1 MFTLSDI
8 LEGTQGQLDEATGAQ
23 AITGLGFSN
32 VVIDSRGS
40 LDGALFVALMGEHVD
55 GHNFV
60 VDAAG
65 HGARGA
71 LVRRDWQTPEA
82 LPSGIALVRVD
93 DPLAALQKLAT
104 WWRAR
109 HGVQV
114 IAITGSIGKTST
126 KEVIAA
132 VLSSRFNTLK
142 SIGNLNNEIGL
153 PLTLLRLTSE
163 HQKAVLEM
171 GAGYALGELT
181 MLCEIARPAIA
192 VVTNVGPV
200 HLERLGTLDNIALNK
215 SELVRALPESGTA
228 VLNADD
234 PRVIRMREVTTANVI
249 TYGLD
254 DTEADLCAKDIVSH
268 GLKGVHFTLQVGSDG
283 QEWRVRLP
291 LLGRHSVHT
300 ALAAAGAAYA
310 AGMTWDEIVPALQT
324 LGAQVRLIVVPGY
337 NGSTLIDDSYN
348 ASPDS
353 TIAALNLLEEMPG
366 RRIAVLGDM
375 LELGSYEQE
384 GHQKVA
390 RRATVAA
397 QRLVVV
403 GSLGRLM
410 GEEALKAG
418 MAPERV
424 FFASDNAQVVDYL
437 RSILKPD
444 DHVLV
449 KGSRGLRM
457 DEIVDALRA

>member
-1 MFTLSDI
+1 MFTLADI
-8 LEGTQGQLDEATGAQ
+8 LEGTQGRLDESTGAL
-23 AITGLGFSN
+23 AMTGLGFSD
-32 VVIDSRGS
+32 VVTDSRAS
-40 LDGALFVALMGEHVD
+40 LGGALFVALMGEHVD

-60 VDAAG
+60 LDAVG

-71 LVRRDWQTPEA
+71 LVRSDWQGPKA
-82 LPSGIALVRVD
+82 LPSGVALIRVD
-93 DPLAALQKLAT
+93 DPLQALQRLAT

-109 HGVQV
+109 NDVQV
-114 IAITGSIGKTST
+114 IGVTGSIGKTST
-126 KEVIAA
+126 KEVVAA
-132 VLSSRFNTLK
+132 VLSNRFNTLK

-153 PLTLLRLTSE
+153 PLTLLCLMPE
-163 HQKAVLEM
+163 HEKAVLEM

-181 MLCEIARPAIA
+181 LLCEIARPEIA

-200 HLERLGTLDNIALNK
+200 HLERMGTVENIALNK
-215 SELVRALPESGTA
+215 SELVRALPPSGTA
-228 VLNADD
+228 ILNADD
-234 PRVIRMREVTTANVI
+234 PRVSQMREVTQARVI
-249 TYGLD
+249 TYGID
-254 DTEADLCAKDIVSH
+254 NEADLCACDIESF
-268 GLKGVHFTLQVGSDG
+268 GLKGVHFTLQFGAA
-283 QEWRVRLP
+283 QEWRIKLP

-310 AGMTWDEIVPALQT
+310 AGMTWDEIIPALHT
-324 LGAQVRLIVVPGY
+324 LGAQVRLLVVPGY

-353 TIAALNLLEEMPG
+353 MIAALNLLEEMPG

-384 GHQKVA
+384 GHLKVA

-403 GSLGRLM
+403 GTLGRLM

-424 FFASDNAQVVDYL
+424 FFAADNAQVVDYL
-437 RSILKPD
+437 QSILKPG

-457 DEIVDALRA
+457 DEIVDALKA